1 VRSICGETFAD
12 SHAAALR
19 GDERREEMKG
29 CCTKSFRAVVAIG
42 AVAVLFATV
51 SVAAATPTS
60 ASGCAQLKALK
71 KVFPKATAVGFT
83 TRTAVTRGGNPPRS
97 MEIFVWPGICGG
109 WETEYRQLD
118 HSVWI
123 GLGLYRTHKQAM
135 AAFTEATS
143 GPTFLLADGAHVRYI
158 DGTADVNGVQERDVG
173 VETVYR
179 NVFVSSLETA
189 EDPFPLAGQLRLHRR
204 IHAGV
209 RAMAR

>member
-1 VRSICGETFAD
+1 M
-12 SHAAALR
+12 R
-19 GDERREEMKG
+19 GR
-29 CCTKSFRAVVAIG
+29 TKVFRAVVAIG

-51 SVAAATPTS
+51 SVAAATPKS
-60 ASGCAQLKALK
+60 ASGCAQRKALK

-97 MEIFVWPGICGG
+97 MRIFEDSPGTCGG

-135 AAFTEATS
+135 AAFTQAAD

-158 DGTADVNGVQERDVG
+158 DGTAYVNGVQERDVG
-173 VETVYR
+173 VQTVYR
-179 NVFVSSLETA
+179 NVFISSGEID
-189 EDPFPLAGQLRLHRR
+189 EDPFPLAAQLRLHRR

>member
-1 VRSICGETFAD
+1 M
-12 SHAAALR
+12 R
-19 GDERREEMKG
+19 GR
-29 CCTKSFRAVVAIG
+29 TKVFRAVVAIG

-51 SVAAATPTS
+51 SVAAATPAS
-60 ASGCAQLKALK
+60 ARGGCAQRKALK

-83 TRTAVTRGGNPPRS
+83 TRTAVTRGGNPARS
-97 MEIFVWPGICGG
+97 MRIFADSPGTCGG

-135 AAFTEATS
+135 AAFTKASSDPTS
-143 GPTFLLADGAHVRYI
+143 LLADGAHVRYI
-158 DGTADVNGVQERDVG
+158 DGPTYVNGVQERDV
-173 VETVYR
+173 VQTVYR
-179 NVFVSSLETA
+179 NVFISSGEIAEIA
-189 EDPFPLAGQLRLHRR
+189 EDPLPFAAQLRLHRR

>member
-1 VRSICGETFAD
+1 M
-12 SHAAALR
+12 R
-19 GDERREEMKG
+19 GR
-29 CCTKSFRAVVAIG
+29 TKSFRAVVAIG

-60 ASGCAQLKALK
+60 ASGCAQRKALK

-97 MEIFVWPGICGG
+97 MEIFLWPGICGG

-135 AAFTEATS
+135 AALTEATS
-143 GPTFLLADGAHVRYI
+143 IEAPPGPTFLLADGAHVRYI
-158 DGTADVNGVQERDVG
+158 DGTANVNGVQERDVG

-179 NVFVSSLETA
+179 NVFISSGEIA
-189 EDPFPLAGQLRLHRR
+189 EDPFPLAAQLRLHRR

>member
-1 VRSICGETFAD
+1 M
-12 SHAAALR
+12 R
-19 GDERREEMKG
+19 GR
-29 CCTKSFRAVVAIG
+29 TKVFRAVVAIG
-42 AVAVLFATV
+42 AVAALCATV
-51 SVAAATPTS
+51 SVAAATPAS
-60 ASGCAQLKALK
+60 ARGCAQLKALK
-71 KVFPKATAVGFT
+71 KVFPKPTAVGFT

-109 WETEYRQLD
+109 WETEYRQLG

-135 AAFTEATS
+135 AAFTEAAN

-158 DGTADVNGVQERDVG
+158 DGTADVNGVQEGDVG

-179 NVFVSSLETA
+179 NVFISSGEIA
-189 EDPFPLAGQLRLHRR
+189 EDPLPLAAQLRLHRR

>member
-1 VRSICGETFAD
+1 
-12 SHAAALR
+12 
-19 GDERREEMKG
+19 MKG
-29 CCTKSFRAVVAIG
+29 RCTKSFRAVVAIG

-60 ASGCAQLKALK
+60 ASGCAQRKALK

-97 MEIFVWPGICGG
+97 MLIFTDRPGTCGG

-158 DGTADVNGVQERDVG
+158 DGTANVNGVQERDVG
-173 VETVYR
+173 VQTVYR
-179 NVFVSSLETA
+179 NVFISSGEIA
-189 EDPFPLAGQLRLHRR
+189 EDPFPLAAQLRLHRR

>member
-1 VRSICGETFAD
+1 
-12 SHAAALR
+12 
-19 GDERREEMKG
+19 
-29 CCTKSFRAVVAIG
+29 
-42 AVAVLFATV
+42 
-51 SVAAATPTS
+51 
-60 ASGCAQLKALK
+60 
-71 KVFPKATAVGFT
+71 
-83 TRTAVTRGGNPPRS
+83 

-189 EDPFPLAGQLRLHRR
+189 EDPFPLAAQLRLHRR